1 MYLKSL
7 QMSGFKS
14 FAEKTKLSFEPGMTA
29 IVGPNGCGKSN
40 ISDAIRWVL
49 GEKSAKALR
58 GSAMTDVIF
67 TGTDTHKPMGLAEV
81 SLTLADCEAGL
92 GLEYNEVT
100 VTRRVQRSGESTYLI
115 NRTPCRLKDIQR
127 LFMDTG
133 IGTNSYSLMEQ
144 GRIDLILSS
153 RPEDRRAVFEE
164 ASGITKF
171 KADKKEALRKLDHTE
186 ANLLRLD
193 DIIREVRRQ
202 IISLQRQAGKARR
215 YQTMQDELRALD
227 LFFCRERL
235 AEFDE
240 RIQRM
245 ENQAAHLREQDE
257 AIRQEV
263 QSLEAG
269 IAETRSELG
278 EIEAAAAA
286 AQEAASAARSEY
298 SRAGE
303 LIRVNADRIV
313 ELQSIAE
320 RDSRDAEDAQQ
331 RLAAHR
337 QTLEGIEGQIAVA
350 TEETD
355 QADREL
361 VEQAGRLQRHEQQVD
376 DVNHQLHTLRSE
388 LLDLDNRQARLQ
400 NQISELEAEERTTIV
415 RRERLAAEKTELGR
429 AMGLHA
435 ERQEGVRA
443 RLAELERDVAQ
454 CRARLEQLTAAE
466 RSKADEEKKLRARVE
481 TLQSAA
487 AGKRAQIELLEKSE
501 AEAEGFPGGARLLLD
516 EAEPLRFDRRHL
528 LGSLADHLHAEP
540 EYRTALEAV
549 MRAWLD
555 ALVVRS
561 DAEAAA
567 LLAEL
572 NERAAG
578 SARLLAVETQSTAWV
593 PSSSMPGTPL
603 LQHVR
608 CSEEV
613 RSLTERLLGRVF
625 LVDDIGALA
634 QGIDWDVTLVT
645 RDGALRRG
653 SGSIEYWKPG
663 DQDTNPVARRQMLV
677 ACREALQAHESDLA
691 AAREQVGA
699 LQSDEASLRETI
711 REARHA
717 LEEAMHQLS
726 VQQGESR
733 IIDQQS
739 REAAERLDTVSFE
752 LDALNE
758 QDRSSEGQRTELHD
772 TMKQVRTRQEEIR
785 AAIGESNEALRRLES
800 ERSRLHGAV
809 SEHRVRYMERKQR
822 CESLVDQKKSLTSRI
837 AEVMSLIQDRESG
850 LSGYQEKI
858 EALRV
863 SSQEAEARLA
873 PLQQEEQGHMQRLEG
888 LRAERGERGADLAHK
903 ENELHERRERLEET
917 RTRKSSLDVELAED
931 RLRRQTLIERAG
943 AEHHVGPE
951 EIREAQEP
959 QWENG
964 ERPDAE
970 TLETN
975 IGEIR
980 ARLESMGP
988 VNLVAIEEHRELE
1001 ERYAFLTQ
1009 QQEDLVNAKQQ
1020 LMDMIRQINATTTEL
1035 FTTTFNAVNEN
1046 FQQMFKRLFGGG
1058 TARLVLVDEQDVLE
1072 SGIEIIARPPGKK
1085 LQSVSLLSGGER
1097 TMTAVALLFSV
1108 YQVKPS
1114 PFCVLDELDAALD
1127 DANVGRFVEVVKGF
1141 LAHSQFVII
1150 THNRKTITAAD
1161 TLYGVTMEQR
1171 GVSKIVSVKL
1181 ADYDSQAPERA
1192 KAAPEPAATPA

>member
-7 QMSGFKS
+7 QLSGFKS

-81 SLTLADCEAGL
+81 SLTLADCEAAL

-100 VTRRVQRSGESTYLI
+100 VTRRVQRDGESTYLI

-171 KADKKEALRKLDHTE
+171 KADKKEALRKLEHTE

-227 LFFCRERL
+227 LFFCCERL
-235 AEFDE
+235 AEFDTQIE
-240 RIQRM
+240 RM
-245 ENQAAHLREQDE
+245 ETQSAHLREQDE
-257 AIRQEV
+257 AIREDV
-263 QSLEAG
+263 QSLEQE
-269 IAETRSELG
+269 IAATRTELSQ
-278 EIEAAAAA
+278 IEQAMAA
-286 AQEAASAARSEY
+286 AQEAASAARSEH
-298 SRAGE
+298 SRADE

-320 RDSRDAEDAQQ
+320 RDTRDAEDAQQ
-331 RLAAHR
+331 RLAVH
-337 QTLEGIEGQIAVA
+337 QKTLDGLEGEMA
-350 TEETD
+350 TAAEETGV
-355 QADREL
+355 ADREL
-361 VEQAGRLQRHEQQVD
+361 VEQAGRLQRHEKQVD

-400 NQISELEAEERTTIV
+400 NEISELEAEERTTIV

-435 ERQEGVRA
+435 ERQEGVQA
-443 RLAELERDVAQ
+443 HLAELEGEVAQ
-454 CRARLEQLTAAE
+454 CRERLEQLTATE
-466 RSKADEEKKLRARVE
+466 ISKAEEEKKLRARIGE
-481 TLQSAA
+481 LQAA
-487 AGKRAQIELLEKSE
+487 VAGKKAQIELLEKSE
-501 AEAEGFPGGARLLLD
+501 ADAEGFPGGARLLLD
-516 EAEPLRFDRRHL
+516 AAEPMRFDRRNL
-528 LGSLADHLHAEP
+528 LGSLADHLHTEP
-540 EYRTALEAV
+540 EFRTALEAV

-555 ALVVRS
+555 ALVVRN

-572 NERAAG
+572 NERAVG
-578 SARLLAVETQSTAWV
+578 SARLLAVETQCVAWV
-593 PSSSMPGTPL
+593 PSHSTPGTPL
-603 LQHVR
+603 LQHVQ
-608 CSEEV
+608 CSNDV
-613 RSLTERLLGRVF
+613 RPLAERLLGRVF
-625 LVDDIGALA
+625 LVDDMGALA
-634 QGIDWDVTLVT
+634 QSIDWDVTLVT

-653 SGSIEYWKPG
+653 SGSVEYWKPG

-677 ACREALQAHESDLA
+677 AWRKELKAHERDLA
-691 AAREQVGA
+691 AAHEQFGA
-699 LQSDEASLRETI
+699 LQSDEAGLRETI
-711 REARHA
+711 RTARHA
-717 LEEAMHQLS
+717 LEEALHQLS
-726 VQQGESR
+726 VQQGER
-733 IIDQQS
+733 RVIDQQS
-739 REAAERLDTVSFE
+739 REAAERLDTVTFE
-752 LDALNE
+752 LNALNE
-758 QDRSSEGQRTELHD
+758 QDRSSEGQRIELQNA
-772 TMKQVRTRQEEIR
+772 MKQVRARQEEIR
-785 AAIGESNEALRRLES
+785 AAIGESNEALRRLEG
-800 ERSRLHGAV
+800 ERTRLHAAV

-822 CESLVDQKKSLTSRI
+822 HESLLDQKKSLTSRI
-837 AEVMSLIQDRESG
+837 AEVLSLIQDRESG
-850 LSGYQEKI
+850 LSSYQQKI
-858 EALRV
+858 DALRE
-863 SSQEAEARLA
+863 SSREAEARLA
-873 PLQQEEQGHMQRLEG
+873 PLQEEEQKHTQRLEA
-888 LRAERGERGADLAHK
+888 LRAERAERGAALTVK
-903 ENELHERRERLEET
+903 ENELHDRRERLEEI

-931 RLRRQTLIERAG
+931 RLRRQTLVERAG
-943 AEHHVGPE
+943 AEHHVGQD
-951 EIREAQEP
+951 EIRQAAEP

-970 TLETN
+970 TLETT

-1020 LMDMIRQINATTTEL
+1020 LMDMIRKINATTTEL
-1035 FTTTFNAVNEN
+1035 FTTTFNAVNEH
-1046 FQQMFKRLFGGG
+1046 FQEMFKRLFGGG

-1141 LAHSQFVII
+1141 LAHSQFVVI

-1181 ADYDSQAPERA
+1181 TDFDKDAPERA
-1192 KAAPEPAATPA
+1192 KAEAEPAAAPA